1 MTVPAM
7 DRRAQ
12 LLAARVYLIVTP
24 ETLGADAEARVAAA
38 LASGAVDLVQA
49 RTKRPGRDAL
59 DRLAAWLAPL
69 AAAADVPWIVDDDPA
84 AAVRLGADGAHV
96 GEDDMAPAEARAV
109 LGPARF
115 LGVSTHDAEEI
126 ARAAA
131 GPGDHAGLGPCFASG
146 TKQLVRPPLGP
157 AAAAAILATAPRTF
171 PVFAIGGID
180 AEGAARLAEAGVQ
193 RVAVG
198 AGILGARDPGAAAA
212 AIRRTL
218 GPV

>member
-1 MTVPAM
+1 MTSPAT

-24 ETLGADAEARVAAA
+24 EALGADAEARVEAA
-38 LASGAVDLVQA
+38 LASGAIDIVQA
-49 RTKRPGRDAL
+49 RTKLPGRDAV

-69 AAAADVPWIVDDDPA
+69 AAAAGVPWIVDDDPA
-84 AAVRLGADGAHV
+84 AALRLGADGAHV
-96 GEDDMAPAEARAV
+96 GEDDMAPDEARAV
-109 LGPARF
+109 LGPARL
-115 LGVSTHDAEEI
+115 LGVSTHDAEEL
-126 ARAAA
+126 ARAAS

-146 TKQLVRPPLGP
+146 TKHLVRPPLGP
-157 AAAAAILATAPRTF
+157 LAAAALVATAPATF

-180 AEGAARLAEAGVQ
+180 LEGAARLADAGVR

-218 GPV
+218 GPA

>member
-109 LGPARF
+109 LGPSRL
-115 LGVSTHDAEEI
+115 LGVSTHDADEI

-131 GPGDHAGLGPCFASG
+131 GPGDHAGLGPLCHEVG
-146 TKQLVRPPLGP
+146 DLGGIAGAGDDGAGLLLEEELDD
-157 AAAAAILATAPRTF
+157 AAAEMAGGTGDEKDGLGH
-171 PVFAIGGID
+171 GGIPCD
-180 AEGAARLAEAGVQ
+180 GYE
-193 RVAVG
+193 
-198 AGILGARDPGAAAA
+198 
-212 AIRRTL
+212 
-218 GPV
+218 